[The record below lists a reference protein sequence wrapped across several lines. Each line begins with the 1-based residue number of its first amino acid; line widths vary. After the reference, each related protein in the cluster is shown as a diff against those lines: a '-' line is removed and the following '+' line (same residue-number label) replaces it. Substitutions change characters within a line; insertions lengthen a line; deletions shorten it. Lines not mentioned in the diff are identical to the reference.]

1 MTFKGTLALS
11 QRDLFQKTMALHHS
25 GQTDEAIAAR
35 LGITCST
42 VRYITSL
49 LLTSHHQTQRDQQPR
64 VAYELRLAGRSFT
77 EISRMLNIS
86 RARAHQLVHKYEWGL
101 RRLRSD
107 GLREH

>member
-1 MTFKGTLALS
+1 MIFKGTVALS

-25 GQTDEAIAAR
+25 GQTDDDIAAR

-49 LLTSHHQTQRDQQPR
+49 FLTSQHHPQRDQHPR

-77 EISRMLNIS
+77 EISQMLNIS
-86 RARAHQLVHKYEWGL
+86 RARAHQLVHKYEWSL
-101 RRLRSD
+101 RRLRPG
-107 GLREH
+107 GLRAH